1 MLILTDQVIK
11 APQTPQNNRI
21 MKTNLASKELLGHD
35 SYGYHKRIL
44 NLIPDLIFQ
53 ITVNSNDDFYFS
65 YLNKSIISFFEV
77 NRFELTCNPFEV
89 IKSRIHPDDRDAF
102 FKSIFVAKDCYDQW
116 HHEFRVQLTNKGTL
130 WFKATANID
139 IDENGSAVFIGSL
152 NDITDI
158 KLREFKIIE
167 SEARYQF
174 ALEAS
179 HNGVWDYD
187 VVSDKVYFSKESLH
201 ILKFDET
208 DNLVTNSKWDDRI
221 HPEDYATY
229 QEEIQQHIDGLTPY
243 YENVKRVLTKDGEY
257 RWIRSKGKIIERDD
271 NGQPLRIIGV
281 HSDVTL
287 EKEKENAMQHQLEI
301 ISKQNNRL
309 LNFAHIV
316 SHNLRSHTGNF
327 KMLINIIDETNDQE
341 QKEECFGFLKATS
354 KALSETIDHLKE
366 LVDIQST
373 IVHKKEDLNLN
384 EFLHQTLEVLSN
396 EIKDNKVNIVNL
408 IDRKETV
415 QFNPAYL
422 ESLFLNFTT
431 NAIKYSHPDRTPEIT
446 YSLEKENGNV
456 MLVIKDNGLG
466 INLDKHGQK
475 LFGMYKTFHQHP
487 NARGIG
493 LFMTKSQIESMGG
506 TIEVESQVNVG
517 TTFKINF
524 SNEIQ

>member
-1 MLILTDQVIK
+1 
-11 APQTPQNNRI
+11 
-21 MKTNLASKELLGHD
+21 MKTNLASNEL
-35 SYGYHKRIL
+35 SIQENYGYHKRIL

-53 ITVNSNDDFYFS
+53 ITVNSDDDFYFS

-89 IKSRIHPDDRDAF
+89 IKSRIHPDDRQAF
-102 FKSIFVAKDCYDQW
+102 FTSIFTAKDCYDQW
-116 HHEFRVQLTNKGTL
+116 HHEFRVQLSSKGLL
-130 WFKATANID
+130 WFKATATID
-139 IDENGSAVFIGSL
+139 TDENGSAVFIGSL
-152 NDITDI
+152 TDITDI
-158 KLREFKIIE
+158 KNREFKIIE

-179 HNGVWDYD
+179 SNGVWDYN
-187 VVSDKVYFSKESLH
+187 VTTDKVYFSKESLQ

-208 DNLVTNSKWDDRI
+208 DKLVTNSQWDNRI
-221 HPEDYATY
+221 HPEDYEMY
-229 QEEIQQHIDGLTPY
+229 QQEIQLHIDGLTPY

-257 RWIRSKGKIIERDD
+257 RWIRSKGKIIERDET
-271 NGQPLRIIGV
+271 GAPLRIIGI

-287 EKEKENAMQHQLEI
+287 EKEKEKSLQSQMEI

-327 KMLINIIDETNDQE
+327 KMLINIIDETTDRE
-341 QKEECFGFLKATS
+341 QKEECFGYLKATS
-354 KALSETIDHLKE
+354 RALSETIDHLKE
-366 LVDIQST
+366 LVDIQSN

-384 EFLHQTLEVLSN
+384 EFLTQTLEVLSN

-431 NAIKYSHPDRTPEIT
+431 NAIKYSHPERTPEIT
-446 YSLEKENGNV
+446 YSLRKEDGKV
-456 MLVIKDNGLG
+456 MLVIQDNGLG
-466 INLDKHGQK
+466 INLDKHGEK

>member
-1 MLILTDQVIK
+1 
-11 APQTPQNNRI
+11 
-21 MKTNLASKELLGHD
+21 MKTNLATKTLEFQENYS
-35 SYGYHKRIL
+35 YHKRIL
-44 NLIPDLIFQ
+44 NLIPDLVFQ
-53 ITVNSNDDFYFS
+53 ITVNSSTDFYFS

-77 NRFELTCNPFEV
+77 NQFELNCNPLEV
-89 IKSRIHPDDRDAF
+89 IKSRIHPDDREDF
-102 FKSIFVAKDCYDQW
+102 FNSIFLAKDCNDHW
-116 HHEFRVQLTNKGTL
+116 HHEFRVVLANKGLL
-130 WFKATANID
+130 WFRAVATID
-139 IDENGSAVFIGSL
+139 TDENGSSVFIGSL
-152 NDITDI
+152 TDITDI
-158 KLREFKIIE
+158 KLREIKIIE

-179 HNGVWDYD
+179 HNGVWDYNFKT
-187 VVSDKVYFSKESLH
+187 DKVYFSKEALVL
-201 ILKFDET
+201 LKFDAT
-208 DNLVTNSKWDDRI
+208 DHFETNSQWDARV
-221 HPEDYATY
+221 HPEDFAQY
-229 QEEIQQHIDGLTPY
+229 QEALQQHIDGHTPY

-257 RWIRSKGKIIERDD
+257 RWIRSKGEIIERDEA
-271 NGQPLRIIGV
+271 GAPIRIIGV
-281 HSDVTL
+281 HSDVTQ
-287 EKEKENAMQHQLEI
+287 EKEKEKAMQHQMEI

-327 KMLINIIDETNDQE
+327 KMLINIIDETQDQA
-341 QKEECFGFLKATS
+341 QKDECFGFLKATS
-354 KALSETIDHLKE
+354 NALSETIDHLKE

-373 IVHKKEDLNLN
+373 IIHKKENLNLN
-384 EFLHQTLEVLSN
+384 EFLNQTFEVLSN
-396 EIKDNKVNIVNL
+396 EIKEHKVNIVNL

-431 NAIKYSHPDRTPEIT
+431 NAIKYSHPDRTPEIR
-446 YSLEKENGNV
+446 YSFVKEKGKL
-456 MLVIKDNGLG
+456 MLVIQDNGLG
-466 INLDKHGQK
+466 INLNKHGEK

>member
-1 MLILTDQVIK
+1 
-11 APQTPQNNRI
+11 
-21 MKTNLASKELLGHD
+21 MKTNLATKTQLDHENYS
-35 SYGYHKRIL
+35 YHKRIL

-53 ITVNSNDDFYFS
+53 ITVTTNDDFYFS
-65 YLNKSIISFFEV
+65 YLNKSIITFFEV
-77 NRFELTCNPFEV
+77 NQFELTCNPLEV
-89 IKSRIHPDDRDAF
+89 IKSRIHPEDRDAF
-102 FKSIFVAKDCYDQW
+102 FTSLYFAKDCSDQW
-116 HHEFRVQLTNKGTL
+116 HHEFRVQLVNKGL
-130 WFKATANID
+130 MWFRAIATID
-139 IDENGSAVFIGSL
+139 TDENGSAVFIGSL
-152 NDITDI
+152 TDITDI
-158 KLREFKIIE
+158 KLREYKIVE

-179 HNGVWDYD
+179 HNGVWDYNFQT
-187 VVSDKVYFSKESLH
+187 DKVYFSKEALH
-201 ILKFDET
+201 LLKLDET
-208 DNLVTNSKWDDRI
+208 DNLDTNTLWDARV
-221 HPEDYATY
+221 HPDDFDHY
-229 QEEIQQHIDGLTPY
+229 QEALQQHIAGNTPY
-243 YENVKRVLTKDGEY
+243 YENVKRVLNKYGEY
-257 RWIRSKGKIIERDD
+257 RWIRSKGEIIERDEL
-271 NGQPLRIIGV
+271 GAPVRIIGV

-287 EKEKENAMQHQLEI
+287 EKEKEKAMQHQMEI

-327 KMLINIIDETNDQE
+327 KMLINIIDETQDPT
-341 QKEECFGFLKATS
+341 QKDECFGYLKATS
-354 KALSETIDHLKE
+354 NALSETIDHLKE

-373 IVHKKEDLNLN
+373 IIHKKENLNLN
-384 EFLHQTLEVLSN
+384 DFLNQTFEVLSN
-396 EIKDNKVNIVNL
+396 EIKDHKVNIVNL

-431 NAIKYSHPDRTPEIT
+431 NAIKYSHPDRTPEIR
-446 YSLEKENGNV
+446 YSLVKEMGKM
-456 MLVIKDNGLG
+456 MLVIQDNGLG
-466 INLDKHGQK
+466 INLNKHGEK